1 LEKTPITAPE
11 PVNAPIV
18 TCILA
23 NREPDDTAWK
33 IAEQLYLNV
42 SDTRPYFGDALPD
55 TRARY
60 TIHGKGSVVA
70 SPPLQINTRT
80 LAATQIAYQYGT
92 RFGRSNSAI
101 DFTQED

>member
-1 LEKTPITAPE
+1 MVGWMECLPFRDLSQIGT
-11 PVNAPIV
+11 
-18 TCILA
+18 
-23 NREPDDTAWK
+23 
-33 IAEQLYLNV
+33 
-42 SDTRPYFGDALPD
+42 SFTR
-55 TRARY
+55 RARY